1 MKIGSKEYDE
11 WLNNPLT
18 KALKKSFEKSVTDPE
33 NQPSQYGTVTLEM
46 YEALEAVLREAR
58 EALQKSTPLKRY
70 DDDDYFERSW
80 EVHKQAIDRIDE
92 VLGEKK

>member
-18 KALKKSFEKSVTDPE
+18 MALKRSFEQAVTDPE
-33 NQPSQYGTVTLEM
+33 NQPSQYGTVTLAM
-46 YEALEAVLREAR
+46 YETLEAALREAR
-58 EALQKSTPLKRY
+58 EALIPYMQYVDGTTVPNHAAQTY
-70 DDDDYFERSW
+70 D
-80 EVHKQAIDRIDE
+80 KINE